1 MKFNTLN
8 GFGTIWDNNK
18 KQQKHQNDIQ
28 HSKLDMQHQAFQMD
42 GNDHGETKQNNST
55 QSNKIFA
62 TMGNDNNKS
71 CKIIGMRFNKW
82 MWWKNM
88 KKIKIKQMNL
98 YR

>member
-1 MKFNTLN
+1 MRFNTLN

-18 KQQKHQNDIQ
+18 KQQKHQNEIQ
-28 HSKLDMQHQAFQMD
+28 YQAFEMV

-62 TMGNDNNKS
+62 TMGNNNNKS

-88 KKIKIKQMNL
+88 KKIKIKQMKR